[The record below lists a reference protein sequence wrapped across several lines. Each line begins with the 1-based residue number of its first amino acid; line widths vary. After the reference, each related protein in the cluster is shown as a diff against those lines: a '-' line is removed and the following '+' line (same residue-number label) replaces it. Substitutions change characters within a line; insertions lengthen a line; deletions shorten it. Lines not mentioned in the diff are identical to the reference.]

1 MKQKYRGLLGAVIM
15 GLGLAAL
22 LTVIYLRNRPLLMI
36 KFNEAVGPVAVG
48 VPSFLLFVSTICLP
62 LGLALV
68 YRALGTRGQKA
79 YLLAL
84 LLADI
89 FFLGLS
95 MTVFFLPLG
104 QGLVSWFYTGG
115 FILWTAL
122 QVPAGF
128 FLTRDRPA
136 RSGEETD

>member
-1 MKQKYRGLLGAVIM
+1 MKQKYRGLLGAIIT

-36 KFNEAVGPVAVG
+36 KFNEAVGPVTVG
-48 VPSFLLFVSTICLP
+48 MPSFLFFVSTICLP
-62 LGLALV
+62 LG
-68 YRALGTRGQKA
+68 
-79 YLLAL
+79 LAL

-95 MTVFFLPLG
+95 ITVFFLPFG

-122 QVPAGF
+122 QVPAGL

-136 RSGEETD
+136 RSKEKT